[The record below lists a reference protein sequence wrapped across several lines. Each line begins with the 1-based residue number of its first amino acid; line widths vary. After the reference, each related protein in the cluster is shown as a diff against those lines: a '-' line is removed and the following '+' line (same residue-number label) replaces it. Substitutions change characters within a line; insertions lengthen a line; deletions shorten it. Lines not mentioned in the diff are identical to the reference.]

1 MKVAFKIVLFSIIFL
16 LTSCG
21 DLFTPNVPVID
32 APNQIII
39 NFGDPYNISAA
50 ANSITATDK
59 QDGDLTS
66 IIEFEGYVNN
76 RLVGEYLVNYYVKDS
91 DNNLTSK
98 KVKFIVEPDK
108 IKPVLSGP
116 ISINFDMKSTINL
129 APSNLNIKAMDN
141 LDGDISNKITYSGS
155 VNNLVPGEYKITYR
169 VVDSFNNS
177 ATKDVF
183 IIINKDLTPP
193 VFSGPSRVII
203 KRGELLNLNPLLHG
217 ISAVD
222 KIDGNLTSKITYIGS
237 VNINLVGNYSITYNV
252 EDASGNGASKLVIFE
267 VILPD
272 TTPPILS
279 GPSTVRVKN
288 GDFIFLT
295 PLSQNIRAIDETDG
309 DISFKI
315 TYIGFVPSTINGSY
329 NVTYSVSD
337 AAGNRASKI
346 VTFIVY
352 DDSVELTLFNVNNY
366 TKQMVATRTSLF
378 NGSINY
384 NLRLDLASGVNAVS
398 LANVN
403 AEVTFTI
410 TYRDRNG
417 RLQTTRETEFA
428 YFSFYSFSNSS
439 STTVNAW
446 PFSLTL
452 EGLNSSSITAISV
465 SYRFTS
471 AFGKIEP

>member
-1 MKVAFKIVLFSIIFL
+1 MRILLKFFLFGIVFL
-16 LTSCG
+16 LTSCSE
-21 DLFTPNVPVID
+21 LFTPNVPVID
-32 APNQIII
+32 APNQVVI

-66 IIEFEGYVNN
+66 RIEFEGYVNN
-76 RLVGEYLVNYYVKDS
+76 RLVGEYSVNYYVRDS

-98 KVKFIVEPDK
+98 TVKFIVEPDK
-108 IKPVLSGP
+108 IKPVITGP
-116 ISINFDMKSTINL
+116 FSINFDMRSTINL
-129 APSNLNIKAMDN
+129 SPSNLNIKAMDN
-141 LDGDISNKITYSGS
+141 LDGDISNKITYTGG

-169 VVDSFNNS
+169 VTDSFNNS
-177 ATKDVF
+177 TTKDVI

-193 VFSGPSRVII
+193 VFSGPSRVLI
-203 KRGELLNLNPLLHG
+203 KRGELINLNPLLHG
-217 ISAVD
+217 ISAID
-222 KIDGNLTSKITYIGS
+222 KIDGNLTSKITYTGS
-237 VNINLVGNYSITYNV
+237 VNVNLIGNYTITYEVQDN
-252 EDASGNGASKLVIFE
+252 SGNSAFKIVIFE
-267 VILPD
+267 VIMPD
-272 TTPPILS
+272 TTPPIIS
-279 GPSTVRVKN
+279 GPSIVRVKN

-295 PLSQNIRAIDETDG
+295 PVSQNIRAFDETDG

-337 AAGNRASKI
+337 TAGNRSSKI
-346 VTFIVY
+346 VTFVVY
-352 DDSVELTLFNVNNY
+352 DDSVDLTIFNVNNY

-384 NLRLDLASGVNAVS
+384 SLTLELASGVKAVS
-398 LANVN
+398 LASVN

-439 STTVNAW
+439 STSVNAW